1 MVQDFY
7 LNIENNLSKDRLDNY
22 GKMDNADRETVVA
35 RYLWN
40 IAISQS
46 LYQLL
51 HFFEILLRNKINN
64 AFECLLYFFS
74 FFWGY
79 NLTRIS

>member
-7 LNIENNLSKDRLDNY
+7 WHIEKGFSKKRLDNY
-22 GKMDNADRETVVA
+22 GKMDHADKETILA
-35 RYLWN
+35 RYFWN

-51 HFFEILLRNKINN
+51 HFLKF
-64 AFECLLYFFS
+64 Y
-74 FFWGY
+74 
-79 NLTRIS
+79 